1 MIVVTRSK
9 EKENARV
16 CAENQS
22 NLPAHPAFKVISAK
36 PSNTEAGMKMRRAEP
51 VQCGVD
57 RTRHLAAARFR
68 ETTNSGTKRLRKVNL
83 QYQLP
88 NRRYSA

>member
-1 MIVVTRSK
+1 MIVVARSK

-36 PSNTEAGMKMRRAEP
+36 PSNTEAGMKMRRAKAISR
-51 VQCGVD
+51 GVD
-57 RTRHLAAARFR
+57 GTCNVAPTDFR
-68 ETTNSGTKRLRKVNL
+68 EATNSGAKRL
-83 QYQLP
+83 
-88 NRRYSA
+88 